1 MDFIEILK
9 LTGFLILSYLI
20 GSIPSGLILTK
31 LLSKGDIL
39 QSGSNNIGATNVAR
53 TSGYLLG
60 ALTLIGDMLKGAL
73 PVWLALS
80 LSENLPQLNF
90 FYPSIIAL
98 AAFGGHLYP
107 AYMRFKNGGKGVAT
121 AAGIFMILSPM
132 ACLVAVLVFIL
143 LLFIFRRVSAGSLAG
158 AAILPPAVWV
168 FSRTAGLTACALII
182 AVFIFYRHKANIKR
196 LIAGTEPVFIKKNN
210 YSANN
215 AKK

>member
-1 MDFIEILK
+1 MDLIEILK
-9 LTGFLILSYLI
+9 LTGFLILSYLT
-20 GSIPSGLILTK
+20 GSIPCGLILTR
-31 LLSKGDIL
+31 LFSRGNIL

-53 TSGYLLG
+53 TAGYVLG
-60 ALTLIGDMLKGAL
+60 ALTLIGDMFKGAL
-73 PVWLALS
+73 PVFLALS
-80 LSENLPQLNF
+80 LSENLPHLKS

-143 LLFIFRRVSAGSLAG
+143 VLAIFGRVSAGSLAG

-168 FSRTAGLTACALII
+168 FSNTAGLTACAFII
-182 AVFIFYRHKANIKR
+182 TIFIYYRHQANIKR
-196 LIAGTEPVFIKKNN
+196 LIAGTEPVFINKKRL
-210 YSANN
+210 
-215 AKK
+215 